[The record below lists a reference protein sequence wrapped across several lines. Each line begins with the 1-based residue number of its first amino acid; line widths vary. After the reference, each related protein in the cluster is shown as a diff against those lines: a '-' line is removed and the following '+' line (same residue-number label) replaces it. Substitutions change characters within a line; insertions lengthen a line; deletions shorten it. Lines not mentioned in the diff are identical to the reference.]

1 MTRPPI
7 KFQLL
12 KQSQDNFQK
21 LNTLVDSIHDPDREF
36 AVGSM
41 NRNVRDVLAHIYHW
55 HLMMLDWYEK
65 GMQGVKPEIPVK
77 VYPWKSTPHLNHK
90 IWEDY
95 NITEL
100 DTLREKL
107 INSHIELTY
116 ITQKH
121 SEAELFE
128 KKKYK
133 WTGSTSLG
141 AYLIGATSSHY
152 DWAIKLIKKG
162 LS

>member
-41 NRNVRDVLAHIYHW
+41 NRNVRDVLAHIHHW

-65 GMQGVKPEIPVK
+65 GMQGVKPEIPAK
-77 VYPWKSTPHLNHK
+77 GYPWKSTLHLNHK

-100 DTLREKL
+100 DDLREKL